1 MTRIRLTLLSGG
13 LFLFTGAALLT
24 CTYLLVQWS
33 TAIRNTSLKTAL
45 KSLPGSPHKEVA
57 PASATT
63 ASVQHAVDLHHLL
76 IDSEVALGL
85 LAVLAVLLGWFVA
98 GRMLRPLRII
108 TATARR
114 ISAGN
119 LHERLSLNG
128 PNDEIKELGDTF
140 DELLGR
146 LQRSWDTQRQFISNV
161 SHELRSPLTR
171 LRLQAELMATDG
183 EATVATLQAGY
194 AAVIAA
200 AQRQEELIA
209 ALLSLARGQHGL
221 AYKDAVDLAPIARA
235 VLRAESQQAEQR
247 TLHINTEIEPA
258 VVSGDPGLLEQLIR
272 NLIDNAI
279 NHNTSGGEVHFA
291 TTTNDGNAVVS
302 VSNDGPLIPP
312 TQLDRLFRPFERL
325 EPGRRHHKNGH
336 GLGLSIVQ
344 AIATAHGAIITPC
357 CRPEGGLCVEITFP
371 PIMDLEHDSMR
382 AEAASWRAP
391 EGHRAY
397 DLVLVSEAGGTP
409 SGTCS
414 RE

>member
-13 LFLFTGAALLT
+13 LFLLTGAALLT
-24 CTYLLVQWS
+24 CTYLLVQRA
-33 TAIRNTSLKTAL
+33 TVIRNASLRTAL
-45 KSLPGSPHKEVA
+45 RRLPGSRHKEVA
-57 PASATT
+57 AGSATT
-63 ASVQHAVDLHHLL
+63 ASAQHAADLHHLL
-76 IDSEVALGL
+76 IGSEVALGV

-98 GRMLRPLRII
+98 GRMLRPLRTI

-119 LHERLSLNG
+119 LHERLGLNG
-128 PNDEIKELGDTF
+128 PDDEIRELGDTF

-146 LQRSWDTQRQFISNV
+146 LQRSWDSQRQFISNV

-171 LRLQAELMATDG
+171 LRLQAELMAADSD
-183 EATVATLQAGY
+183 ATVATLQAGY

-221 AYKDAVDLAPIARA
+221 DCQDAVDLAPIAHA
-235 VLRAESQQAEQR
+235 VLRAESPQAEQR
-247 TLHINTEIEPA
+247 SLHITTEIEPA
-258 VVSGDPGLLEQLIR
+258 VVSGEPGLLEQLIR

-279 NHNTSGGEVHFA
+279 NHNTAGGEVHFA
-291 TTTNDGNAVVS
+291 TATNDGNVVVS

-336 GLGLSIVQ
+336 GLGLSIVE

-371 PIMDLEHDSMR
+371 PIMGIEPDSMR
-382 AEAASWRAP
+382 GGSRQSGARRATGP
-391 EGHRAY
+391 TLA
-397 DLVLVSEAGGTP
+397 
-409 SGTCS
+409 
-414 RE
+414 